1 MQLLLDAIID
11 RAIQPKDGVLPT
23 IVGAVVRVSLCG
35 KPLYQRAAGYADR
48 ENKVVMQSDT
58 LFRLSSVTKPFVV
71 AAAGVLLEQG
81 KLHPDDRITQ
91 WLPWFTPLQPD
102 GNLSVITIRH
112 LLTHTA
118 GLNYGFS
125 EQPDGPY
132 HQAKISDGVDTTP
145 LSLEENLRR
154 IASVPLLFNPGSAVQ
169 YSVATDVLGAVLA
182 KVCNAALD
190 DVIRTLVTQPLGISD
205 CEFTV
210 PDPARLAVPYI
221 NQPNGIPSPMN
232 ELEILFDEE
241 AGITGGINFSPN
253 RAFDTSAFLSGG
265 AGMIGSA
272 QGVER
277 LLQVFRTDGAPLF
290 SKRTMDLLLTDSVK
304 QQEMAPGWGFAA
316 GWKVLRNP
324 LAADTPQS
332 PGTISWGG
340 VYGHHWFIDFERNLS
355 VLIMTNTTPQGLY
368 GTFTNDICDS
378 IYAALARKE

>member
-1 MQLLLDAIID
+1 M
-11 RAIQPKDGVLPT
+11 
-23 IVGAVVRVSLCG
+23 
-35 KPLYQRAAGYADR
+35 
-48 ENKVVMQSDT
+48 
-58 LFRLSSVTKPFVV
+58 
-71 AAAGVLLEQG
+71 
-81 KLHPDDRITQ
+81 
-91 WLPWFTPLQPD
+91 
-102 GNLSVITIRH
+102 
-112 LLTHTA
+112 
-118 GLNYGFS
+118 
-125 EQPDGPY
+125 
-132 HQAKISDGVDTTP
+132 
-145 LSLEENLRR
+145 
-154 IASVPLLFNPGSAVQ
+154 PLLFNPGSAVQ

-182 KVCNAALD
+182 NACNAALD

-221 NQPNGIPSPMN
+221 NQPNGIPRPMN

-253 RAFDTSAFLSGG
+253 RAFDASAFLSGG